1 MKLTLDQTLGIV
13 RHVLTGLGTLLVYKG
28 VLSVDNMELIVGSVL
43 TIVSV
48 IWSIKSKK
56 LIS

>member
-13 RHVLTGLGTLLVYKG
+13 RHVLTGLGSLLVYKG
-28 VLSVDNMELIVGSVL
+28 VLSADNMEVIVGSVL

-56 LIS
+56 LG

>member
-13 RHVLTGLGTLLVYKG
+13 RHVLTGLGTILVYKG
-28 VLSVDNMELIVGSVL
+28 VIDVDNMETVIGSVL

-48 IWSIKSKK
+48 IWSIKSK
-56 LIS
+56 IVG